1 MDFVL
6 LSGEVTPTLQGNASD
21 SGDGLGSD
29 SVDNL
34 FEAVFVRADLGDYSS
49 FLGPEMVEAQAALY
63 GAYQEA
69 LAQMPE
75 VLRGEWRGFQKDGDG
90 FLVLW
95 PSKRMSLVVAKFV
108 AAFQDT
114 LAKKNVGREPAK
126 LLRVRLSVVTGLAA
140 DSALGTAGEG
150 AVEAKRLV
158 DCQQAKWLQRE
169 FTEQQ
174 LVVIVSQY
182 VYEQTVRGGWAA
194 GVDPASFQPVQVLDK
209 HKKKRGAY
217 LTAPGRTA
225 EEVRRTVNS
234 SLFAW
239 LRRRVGRTVAPRV
252 RRIVRAVK
260 WTPKLVL
267 ASLAAPA
274 LAALTAAALVG
285 SLTFSW
291 SHGGAGTVDASV
303 WAAETAS
310 PAPER
315 PGPATSR
322 SEVGRPSLNV
332 PSATAADERGAVGN
346 VGEGSVLVADGTGV
360 RLVDDREGAGRTW
373 RWSPVSGGRLRLT
386 TGSAQA
392 LTLDPGTGRVSLDAY
407 AALPAQQWW
416 AVPVPGGRG
425 SFRLHNGARPDDC
438 LTARDDGL
446 GPRMEGC
453 RPGDRTQEWTAG

>member
-1 MDFVL
+1 M
-6 LSGEVTPTLQGNASD
+6 QGNASD

-29 SVDNL
+29 PVDNL
-34 FEAVFVRADLGDYSS
+34 FEAVFVRADLGDYSR
-49 FLGPEMVEAQAALY
+49 FLGPEMVEAQADLY

-69 LAQMPE
+69 LAQMPD
-75 VLRGEWRGFQKDGDG
+75 VLRAEWRGFQKDGDG

-95 PSKRMSLVVAKFV
+95 PSARMNLVVARFV

-126 LLRVRLSVVTGLAA
+126 LLRVRLSVVTGLAVP
-140 DSALGTAGEG
+140 SALGTAGPG
-150 AVEAKRLV
+150 AIEAKRLV

-169 FTEQQ
+169 FAEQQ
-174 LVVIVSQY
+174 LVVIVSEY
-182 VYEQTVRGGWAA
+182 VHEQTVDGGWS
-194 GVDPASFQPVQVLDK
+194 GVDPASFQPVQVVDK

-225 EEVRRTVNS
+225 EEVRRAVNS
-234 SLFAW
+234 SVFAW
-239 LRRRVGRTVAPRV
+239 LRRRVGRTVAPRA
-252 RRIVRAVK
+252 RRLLRAVK
-260 WTPKLVL
+260 WTPRLVL

-291 SHGGAGTVDASV
+291 PGGGAGTVDASV
-303 WAAETAS
+303 WSAETAS

-322 SEVGRPSLNV
+322 SEVGRPSLNI
-332 PSATAADERGAVGN
+332 PSATAGDERGTVGN
-346 VGEGSVLVADGTGV
+346 VGDGSVLVADGTGV
-360 RLVDDREGAGRTW
+360 RLVDDREGTGRTW
-373 RWSPVSGGRLRLT
+373 RWSPVGGGRLRLT
-386 TGSAQA
+386 TGQAQA

-407 AALPAQQWW
+407 AGLPGQQWW

-438 LTARDDGL
+438 LTARGDGL
-446 GPRMEGC
+446 GPDMDRC
-453 RPGDRTQEWTAG
+453 RPGDRIQEWTAG